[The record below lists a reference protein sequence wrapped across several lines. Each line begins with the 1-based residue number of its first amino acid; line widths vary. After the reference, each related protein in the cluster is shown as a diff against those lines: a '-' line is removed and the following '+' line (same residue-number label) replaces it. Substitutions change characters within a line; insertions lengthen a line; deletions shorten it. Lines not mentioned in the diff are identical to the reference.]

1 MAAALSLAVLPD
13 EITLM
18 GPEVSLLVIVTWETS
33 VDCVANYDGD
43 DGFSAYR
50 RLLWRA
56 GPGCDSIP
64 FGDWTYRGTVAARPQ
79 LYVLFLCYVFC
90 LTGYEHVSV

>member
-18 GPEVSLLVIVTWETS
+18 GPEVSLLVIVAWETS
-33 VDCVANYDGD
+33 VDSVANYDGD

-50 RLLWRA
+50 PLLLWA
-56 GPGCDSIP
+56 EQGCDSIP
-64 FGDWTYRGTVAARPQ
+64 FGDWT
-79 LYVLFLCYVFC
+79 
-90 LTGYEHVSV
+90 